1 MKNIFKILQA
11 AILGL
16 ILFSCVREEDKAI
29 FNNISSS
36 TLTSDVS
43 NVVLIKE
50 NATAK
55 AITFSWQKP
64 VYNPNLVTQ
73 NQIQIALKG
82 TNFKNPK
89 VVDIEQTQTSLS
101 YTVQELNQ
109 LLLSMDIPFSATQV
123 EVRLK
128 SFFPSA
134 PTIEPLYSP
143 ILTLTVT
150 PYALISYLYAPG
162 AYQDWAPATAET
174 LVSATSNGIYI
185 GYIKFTAPDSEFKI
199 TTERNWDN
207 SYGTTDN
214 KNLVYNGGGN
224 LKAANAGYQKLTV
237 NTNTLTFALE
247 AYSWGVIGDATPG
260 GWDVDTDLSWNST
273 NQTWEIANIALV
285 GGKELKFRLN
295 DAWSVNYG
303 GSNGSLVDGGDNI
316 KVAESGNY
324 KIVFDLINLK
334 YTITKL

>member
-1 MKNIFKILQA
+1 MKNIFKFLFVSFIASL
-11 AILGL
+11 
-16 ILFSCVREEDKAI
+16 LFSCEKDEDRAVIGNVTEGLLRSDKTDLTLAQENADQTAVTLSWDDPSYGPNLALANQLEIALEGTDFQNAKAVDLAAG
-29 FNNISSS
+29 SSS
-36 TLTSDVS
+36 
-43 NVVLIKE
+43 I
-50 NATAK
+50 
-55 AITFSWQKP
+55 
-64 VYNPNLVTQ
+64 
-73 NQIQIALKG
+73 
-82 TNFKNPK
+82 
-89 VVDIEQTQTSLS
+89 S
-101 YTVQELNQ
+101 YTVQDFNA
-109 LLLSMDIPFSATQV
+109 LLLNAGATAG
-123 EVRLK
+123 ETEKFELRLK
-128 SFFPSA
+128 SSA
-134 PTIEPLYSP
+134 GASIPETYSP
-143 ILTLTVT
+143 VIKMTVKT
-150 PYALISYLYAPG
+150 YALISYLYVPG
-162 AYQDWAPATAET
+162 AYQEWNPATAET

-334 YTITKL
+334 YAITKL

>member
-1 MKNIFKILQA
+1 MKNIFKILTVALVAFLIVSCDKDEDLAVA
-11 AILGL
+11 ATPSDNPTL
-16 ILFSCVREEDKAI
+16 SVDK
-29 FNNISSS
+29 SS
-36 TLTSDVS
+36 
-43 NVVLIKE
+43 VVLTKE
-50 NATAK
+50 DAANTAL
-55 AITFSWQKP
+55 TFKWQ
-64 VYNPNLVTQ
+64 NPNYGV
-73 NQIQIALKG
+73 ALGVKNVLQVAKKG
-82 TNFKNPK
+82 TNFEAP
-89 VVDIEQTQTSLS
+89 VSVDIEDGTTEKSF
-101 YTVQELNQ
+101 TVQEFNALMLN
-109 LLLSMDIPFSATQV
+109 LGLDINVSSDIEARVKSSVNGAMEVLTQAV
-123 EVRLK
+123 PLK
-128 SFFPSA
+128 
-134 PTIEPLYSP
+134 
-143 ILTLTVT
+143 VT

-162 AYQDWAPATAET
+162 AYQEWNPATAET

-260 GWDVDTDLSWNST
+260 GWDVDTDLSWNSA

-295 DAWSVNYG
+295 NAWSVNYG

-334 YTITKL
+334 YAITKL